1 MSFPHND
8 PLWGEVAA
16 FVAAHRRA
24 DETVLAP
31 DVFWWRLRVIE
42 RYRGTYLDPG
52 RGVDWAI
59 VHKGLLAQISEATL
73 DRIEADLVPV
83 LANAVFVVWA
93 RPGRLARRAAG
104 PDVEAYAGHRRL
116 RGEDEVPDTGQDH
129 VLPDPGRL
137 RAFDTLDL
145 PQLARAMDR
154 FWEAGGYRYDLP
166 RDRAYI
172 EDLRLVVASL
182 VGDPEGLEVLDIGCG
197 DGTLLAA
204 LAGVE
209 AYVGVE
215 ISHVAAALAR
225 SRPDLPV
232 NSRIVVSPA
241 ETLDL
246 GEARFDL
253 TLFVEASEHVLDVE
267 AVLAT
272 CARHTRPGGR
282 LIVTG
287 ANRNSLNQMMMRAL
301 GYPEFATNYQHIRE
315 FTHDELVDMLDRHG
329 FDVTR
334 SEGVMLY
341 PYWGIPG
348 VDAIVHEVCDR
359 DPGIVE
365 AMRVLGR
372 RAGPRHAYVMVF
384 EAVRR

>member
-8 PLWGEVAA
+8 RLWVEVAA
-16 FVAAHRRA
+16 FVARHRRA

-59 VHKGLLAQISEATL
+59 VHKGLLEQISEVSL

-83 LANAVFVVWA
+83 FANAVFVVWA
-93 RPGRLARRAAG
+93 RPGRLAQQATG
-104 PDVEAYAGHRRL
+104 PDVEAYAGRRRL
-116 RGEDEVPDTGQDH
+116 RGEDEIPDTEQDH

-137 RAFDTLDL
+137 QAFDTLDM
-145 PQLARAMDR
+145 PQLAQAMDR
-154 FWEAGGYRYDLP
+154 FWAAGGYRYDLP

-172 EDLRLVVASL
+172 EDLRAVVASL
-182 VGDPEGLEVLDIGCG
+182 VGDPAGLGVLDIACG
-197 DGTLLAA
+197 DGALLAT
-204 LAGVE
+204 LAGAE

-215 ISHVAAALAR
+215 ISPVAASLAR
-225 SRPDLPV
+225 RHPGLPD
-232 NSRIVVSPA
+232 NSRVVVSPA

-267 AVLAT
+267 AALAA

-282 LIVTG
+282 MIVTG

-301 GYPEFATNYQHIRE
+301 GYPEFATNYQHLRE
-315 FTHDELVDMLDRHG
+315 FTYDELEGMLDRHG
-329 FDVTR
+329 FDVSR

-348 VDAIVHEVCDR
+348 VDAIVHQVCDS
-359 DPGIVE
+359 DPEIVE
-365 AMRVLGR
+365 VMRVLGR
-372 RAGPRHAYVMVF
+372 QAGPRHAYVMVL